1 VVKKEAFQEK
11 IRQLGALVGELDA
24 MPGGGGNTA
33 ARELVQ
39 LLMEVHGTALN
50 RMLEIVYESGESGEA
65 IIAKAG
71 EDPIVR
77 HLLVLYSLH
86 PEPME
91 TRVLKALD
99 AAAPRLRK
107 LDSEVELIGIS
118 EGAVQARV
126 TTAGHGCGST
136 AKSAQSIV
144 EEIIYDMAPDLTSL
158 EILGPIDEASSGF
171 VSLDSLL
178 KGSLLK
184 HPISTHAMAE
194 PAAEVCSGD

>member
-11 IRQLGALVGELDA
+11 IRQLGTLVGELDA
-24 MPGGGGNTA
+24 MPGDGSNTA

-39 LLMEVHGTALN
+39 LLMEVHGTGLN
-50 RMLEIVYESGESGEA
+50 RLLEIVYESGESGEA

-91 TRVLKALD
+91 SRVLKALD

-107 LDSEVELIGIS
+107 MDSEVELIGIS
-118 EGAVQARV
+118 DGAVQVRV

-136 AKSAQSIV
+136 ARSAQSIV
-144 EEIIYDMAPDLTSL
+144 EEMTYDMAPDLTSL
-158 EILGPIDEASSGF
+158 EILGPVDEVSSGF

-178 KGSLLK
+178 K
-184 HPISTHAMAE
+184 HPVSTHAIVE

>member
-1 VVKKEAFQEK
+1 MVKKEAFQEK

-24 MPGGGGNTA
+24 MPGGGSNTA

-50 RMLEIVYESGESGEA
+50 RLLEIVYESGESGEA

-71 EDPIVR
+71 DDPIVR

-91 TRVLKALD
+91 SRVLKALD

-126 TTAGHGCGST
+126 TTSGHGCGST
-136 AKSAQSIV
+136 ARSAQSIV
-144 EEIIYDMAPDLTSL
+144 EEMIYDMAPDLTSL
-158 EILGPIDEASSGF
+158 EILGPIDEVSSGF
-171 VSLDSLL
+171 VSLD
-178 KGSLLK
+178 SLLK

-194 PAAEVCSGD
+194 TAAEVCSGD